1 MSSALLELLPT
12 KRIVKSSYLPDRN
25 DVIALIG
32 RARSK
37 ITSEIINKILNDNC
51 ITEFWNTKVS
61 YDVYMEILIFLHA
74 HDLLSV
80 HEKYGW
86 VIRCTEHKK
95 CMTCSQYVRSNCFCT
110 IETQSDKIQK
120 MLTEMIMRIESEIY
134 DLYKEENGFHPDYVL
149 SDDELGALDIYSP
162 SYIPPT
168 EDIYD

>member
-1 MSSALLELLPT
+1 MSSALLKLIPT
-12 KRIVKSSYLPDRN
+12 KRVVKSSSLPDR
-25 DVIALIG
+25 DYVIGLIG
-32 RARSK
+32 RARYK
-37 ITSEIINKILNDNC
+37 ITSAIKNKILNDNC
-51 ITEFWNTKVS
+51 ITEFWNTEVS

-74 HDLLSV
+74 QDLLSV

-95 CMTCSQYVRSNCFCT
+95 CMTCSKYELQNCFCT

-120 MLTEMIMRIESEIY
+120 MLTEMIMHIEIEIY

-149 SDDELGALDIYSP
+149 SDDELGALDIYSS